1 MTQHEKFK
9 ILREQFAEITDLRAA
24 SSVLYWD
31 QNTYMPP
38 QGAESR
44 GRQMATLRK
53 VAHEKVASAQVEK
66 LLDDLD
72 GFEKDFPYE
81 SDEASFLRLARREFD
96 LATKVPADFISEIV
110 QHFSICYEAWIRA
123 KDESNFKL
131 IEPFLEKSVDHSH
144 KYSQFF
150 PHKHVLD
157 PLIAEHDYGFTTE
170 SITNIF
176 SELRSELVPF
186 AKDIISEKKV
196 EFEFLNKMYPK
207 KIQQLFVEKILTEIG
222 YDFSRGRLDLTH
234 HPFMISFSRGDIRIT
249 NRYDENNFNDSLFG
263 AIHELGHAFYELG
276 NAKELDGNIL
286 FGGTSAGVH
295 ESQSRL
301 WENIVG
307 RSKEFWEYFY
317 KDFQMLF
324 PEQLKNVSLHTFY
337 ASINNVTP
345 SLIRTEAD
353 EVTYNLHVMIRFD
366 LEKQLLEG
374 KLKVKDLPEAWNAR
388 YLSDLG
394 VKVPNDSHGC
404 LQDVHWFA
412 GLVGGCFQGYTLGNL
427 MSAQFFDVAS
437 AALPNLKNDIKNGNF
452 AELQKWL
459 IENIYCHG
467 KKFTGP
473 EILKKV
479 TKKDL
484 NIANYMNYLKRKFPI
499 K

>member
-9 ILREQFAEITDLRAA
+9 ILSEKFAEITDLRAA

-38 QGAESR
+38 QGAEAR
-44 GRQMATLRK
+44 GRQMATLSK
-53 VAHEKVASAQVEK
+53 VAHEKVTNAQIEK
-66 LLDDLD
+66 LFSDLE
-72 GFEKDFPYE
+72 GYEKDLPYE
-81 SDEASFLRLARREFD
+81 SHDASFLRLARREYE
-96 LATKVPADFISEIV
+96 LATKVPADFIAKMV
-110 QHFSICYEAWIRA
+110 QHFSVSYEAWIRA
-123 KDESNFKL
+123 KGESNFKL
-131 IEPFLEKSVDHSH
+131 IEPFLEKSVDLSLQ
-144 KYSQFF
+144 YSEFF
-150 PHKHVLD
+150 PHKHILD
-157 PLIAEHDYGFTTE
+157 PLIAEQDYGFTAE

-186 AKDIISEKKV
+186 AKDIISTKKTD
-196 EFEFLNKMYPK
+196 FEFLNKKYPK
-207 KIQQLFVEKILTEIG
+207 KNQQLFVEKILTEIG

-234 HPFMISFSRGDIRIT
+234 HPFMISFALGDIRIT
-249 NRYDENNFNDSLFG
+249 NRYDENNFNDSVFG

-301 WENIVG
+301 WENMVG
-307 RSKEFWEYFY
+307 RSIDFWQYFY

-324 PEQLKNVSLHTFY
+324 PEQLKNVSLKTFY
-337 ASINNVTP
+337 AGINNVTP
-345 SLIRTEAD
+345 SLIRTESD
-353 EVTYNLHVMIRFD
+353 EVTYNLHVMIRFN

-374 KLKVKDLPEAWNAR
+374 KLKVKELPEAWNAC

-394 VKVPNDSHGC
+394 VKVPDDSHGC
-404 LQDVHWFA
+404 LQDVHWYA
-412 GLVGGCFQGYTLGNL
+412 GLVGGSFQGYTLGNL
-427 MSAQFFDVAS
+427 MSAQFFDAAS
-437 AALPNLKNDIKNGNF
+437 ADLPNLNNDIKNGDF
-452 AELQKWL
+452 TQLQKWL

-473 EILKKV
+473 EVLKKA